1 MTFKQAP
8 VTVLFLRR
16 CVLKGF
22 MWHFCR
28 TAEEK
33 REMVKCIKEAIKRS
47 IKAGYN
53 LANAIAPRSPS
64 FRRNNADDKL
74 NASDPGPFLR
84 LTSDQSS
91 LFRRSFSHNPESFRN
106 RRTSLESDA
115 THSSDGS
122 GETESISSA
131 TTRDRKYSLKKKNKV
146 VSPLGLEDVQINL
159 WKFNWMSQ
167 FIAPS
172 SY

>member
-1 MTFKQAP
+1 MVTFKQAP

-159 WKFNWMSQ
+159 
-167 FIAPS
+167 
-172 SY
+172 